1 MLYTLSLH
9 DALPISDTEARG
21 DLGAYSGSHFL
32 YSLHNIRVPL
42 FLQNANR
49 ARSCAGTGASS
60 GGLEINISYACR
72 LELPWSSGNIYLEVC
87 DVFSRC
93 ENVCT
98 LQRRRAS
105 AHRQRTGA
113 DLQADSAVGSL
124 EIRQRAPH
132 HPLFQFP

>member
-49 ARSCAGTGASS
+49 ARSCAGRGASS
-60 GGLEINISYACR
+60 GGLEINIRYACR
-72 LELPWSSGNIYLEVC
+72 LELPWFSGNIYLEVY

-93 ENVCT
+93 ENLCA
-98 LQRRRAS
+98 LQGRCA
-105 AHRQRTGA
+105 AAQGQRTGTN
-113 DLQADSAVGSL
+113 L
-124 EIRQRAPH
+124 
-132 HPLFQFP
+132 